1 DGNIEYLGRTDDQV
15 KIRGYRIEL
24 GEIEAQLAAHPLV
37 AHGAVVVRE
46 DVPGDKR
53 IVGYVVP
60 EPGFDAASV
69 RTDLAAVLPDFMVPA
84 AIVAVDVLPRTVNG
98 KLDRRALPAPDF
110 GSAVAT
116 AYRAPATALDDDFFE
131 RGGHSLL
138 AVSLVEKLRARGVP
152 V

>member
-24 GEIEAQLAAHPLV
+24 GEIEAQLAAQPGV
-37 AHGAVVVRE
+37 VQSVVVVRE

-53 IVGYVVP
+53 LVGYVVGDAFLDTADVRAGLAETLP
-60 EPGFDAASV
+60 EY
-69 RTDLAAVLPDFMVPA
+69 MVPA
-84 AIVAVDVLPRTVNG
+84 AIVALDVVPRTVNG

-116 AYRAPATALDDDFFE
+116 AYRAPATA
-131 RGGHSLL
+131 
-138 AVSLVEKLRARGVP
+138 
-152 V
+152 